1 MGGIAKTIFGD
12 GFSSQPQIIVREIVP
27 AETVNVSDTTTTSVK
42 DKNPDEIRR
51 RAVNASGYSNI
62 STSSKGVLETV
73 PELPKRKTLL
83 GE

>member
-1 MGGIAKTIFGD
+1 MGGIVKSVLG
-12 GFSSQPQIIVREIVP
+12 GGSSSPQIIVQEIVP
-27 AETVNVSDTTTTSVK
+27 AAETSESATSTK
-42 DKNPDEIRR
+42 SQDADEIRR

-62 STSSKGVLETV
+62 STSGRGVLETV